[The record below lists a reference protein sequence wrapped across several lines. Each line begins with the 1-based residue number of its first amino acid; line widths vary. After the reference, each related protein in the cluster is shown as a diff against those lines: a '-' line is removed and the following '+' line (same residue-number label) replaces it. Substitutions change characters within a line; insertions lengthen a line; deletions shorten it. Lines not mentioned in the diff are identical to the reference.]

1 MLGITSIR
9 GILSSMSTT
18 RRYNYKLRVRPSKE
32 EKLIREFGMCRWVW
46 NECVDRFRRGDGSGN
61 LEKCLTEARSKS
73 PWLREGSSVAQQ
85 QMIRRFRKALN
96 DSFDVP
102 GRGRPRHKTKKKS
115 RPSLTYS
122 RSGFSLVEDTDHNGT
137 KRTRLNISKV
147 GTIPVVWSR
156 DLPNDPSSAHIY
168 QDAVGDW
175 FVSFVVH
182 VEDQDSER
190 YPDTGKTTGVDWGV
204 KQPATTTIDE
214 LDLDYN
220 PRKQKVQRNRAKY
233 QRRMSRLRKN
243 KDQESRRLYKK
254 NKKKA
259 ARLQRKATRQAQ
271 DDAYK
276 WANKV
281 ARKVDSVAVEDF
293 KSAFLQKTTMA
304 KKATENGVGRLKRT
318 LIYVMEKR
326 GKIAVLVNPAYTSQE
341 CCQCH
346 AITKH
351 DMSLKERQFYCTECG
366 FSFPRD
372 KNSAFVM
379 EYRAGFNPTFV
390 DSVRLEN
397 SRVSLAS

>member
-1 MLGITSIR
+1 M
-9 GILSSMSTT
+9 SMT
-18 RRYNYKLRVRPSKE
+18 RRYNYKLRVSPSKE
-32 EKLIREFGMCRWVW
+32 EKLILEFDTCRWVW

-61 LEKCLTEARSKS
+61 LDKCLTEARAKT
-73 PWLREGSSVAQQ
+73 PWLRDGSSTAQQ
-85 QMIRRFRKALN
+85 QMIRRYRKALK

-115 RPSLTYS
+115 RPSLTYTK
-122 RSGFSLVEDTDHNGT
+122 SGFSLVEDTDHNGT
-137 KRTRLNISKV
+137 QRTRLKIAKV
-147 GTIPVVWSR
+147 GSIPVVWSR
-156 DLPNDPSSAHIY
+156 DLPADPSSAHIY
-168 QDAVGDW
+168 QDVVGDW
-175 FVSFVVH
+175 FVSFVVK
-182 VEDQDSER
+182 VEDQESDHFPS
-190 YPDTGKTTGVDWGV
+190 TGKTTGVDWGV

-233 QRRMSRLRKN
+233 QRRMARVRKN
-243 KDQESRRLYKK
+243 KDQESRRIYKK

-293 KSAFLQKTTMA
+293 KSAFLHKTTMV
-304 KKATENGVGRLKRT
+304 KKATENGVGRLKQT

-326 GKIAVLVNPAYTSQE
+326 GKKAILVDPAYTSQE
-341 CCQCH
+341 CCRCH

-390 DSVRLEN
+390 DSVRLGN
-397 SRVSLAS
+397 PRVSLAS